1 MYTIAIYRKL
11 SIIMHIIIVRS
22 LNSFDCNSVLSNMN
36 VNAFQDIKDG
46 KDSILKIMYTI
57 IYQNS
62 TDNWNEKEKPINTSN
77 TSIENMIMLMFCY
90 TLFLR
95 TS

>member
-1 MYTIAIYRKL
+1 VYTIAIYRKL
-11 SIIMHIIIVRS
+11 SIIMHIVIVRS

-36 VNAFQDIKDG
+36 VNTFQDIKDG

-62 TDNWNEKEKPINTSN
+62 RDNWNEKEKPINTSN
-77 TSIENMIMLMFCY
+77 TSIENMIMLMF
-90 TLFLR
+90 
-95 TS
+95 

>member
-1 MYTIAIYRKL
+1 
-11 SIIMHIIIVRS
+11 
-22 LNSFDCNSVLSNMN
+22 MN
-36 VNAFQDIKDG
+36 VNTFQDIKDG

-77 TSIENMIMLMFCY
+77 TSIENMIMLMF
-90 TLFLR
+90 
-95 TS
+95 